1 VTNAGSFFFGGT
13 ANQRDAARQ
22 TGMGM
27 LYSRIVGTG
36 SYLPEKVLT
45 NADLEKIVETTD
57 EWIRERTG
65 IRQRHVAAEGQT
77 TSDLAVEAAK
87 RAMDAAGVTAAE
99 IDLLIVGTT
108 TPDIIFPSTACLVQ
122 HRIGANGCAAFDV
135 NAACSGFMFALST
148 ADKFVRSGASKCALV
163 IGAETLTR
171 MLDWSDR
178 GTCVLFGDGAGA
190 VVLKPSS
197 EGGILSTH
205 LHADGAHKELLY
217 NPVGVSAGF
226 KLDEK
231 NAGVRVMMTGNEVFK
246 VAVKTLD
253 AVVEETLE
261 ANQLDKHAIDWLVPH
276 QANLRI
282 ISATAKRLDMPM
294 ERVVVTVDRHGN
306 TSSAS
311 VPLALDHAVRSG
323 MIQPGQLVLMEAF
336 GGGFTWGSAL
346 VRF

>member
-1 VTNAGSFFFGGT
+1 VI
-13 ANQRDAARQ
+13 
-22 TGMGM
+22 
-27 LYSRIVGTG
+27 YSRIVGTG
-36 SYLPEKVLT
+36 SYLPENVVT
-45 NADLEKIVETTD
+45 NADLEKIVDTTD

-87 RAMDAAGVTAAE
+87 RAMEAAGVSAGD

-135 NAACSGFMFALST
+135 NAACSGFLFALST

-197 EGGILSTH
+197 EPGILSTH
-205 LHADGAHKELLY
+205 LHADGAHKELLF

-253 AVVEETLE
+253 AVVEETLA
-261 ANQLDKHAIDWLVPH
+261 ANQLDKSAIDWLVPH

-282 ISATAKRLDMPM
+282 ITATAKRLDMPM

-311 VPLALDHAVRSG
+311 VPMALDHAVRG
-323 MIQPGQLVLMEAF
+323 GKIQPGQLVLMEAF

>member
-1 VTNAGSFFFGGT
+1 VI
-13 ANQRDAARQ
+13 
-22 TGMGM
+22 
-27 LYSRIVGTG
+27 YSRIAGTG

-45 NADLEKIVETTD
+45 NADLEKLVDTND

-87 RAMDAAGVTAAE
+87 RAMDAAGVQAKD

-122 HRIGANGCAAFDV
+122 HRIGANGCAAFDI
-135 NAACSGFMFALST
+135 NAACSGFIFALST
-148 ADKFVRSGASKCALV
+148 ADKFVRSGAAKCALV

-190 VVLKPSS
+190 VVLKPSD
-197 EGGILSTH
+197 EPGILSTH
-205 LHADGAHKELLY
+205 LHADGAHKALLY

-231 NAGVRVMMTGNEVFK
+231 NAGVRVMMAGNDVFK

-253 AVVEETLE
+253 AVVEETLA
-261 ANQLDKHAIDWLVPH
+261 ANQLEKSAIDWLVPH

-282 ISATAKRLDMPM
+282 ITATAKRLDMPM
-294 ERVVVTVDRHGN
+294 DRVVVTVDQHGN